1 MSDLEKYTFDTAPI
15 LIKMGDIVN
24 ESIKSSSSI
33 SDDVYARVL
42 QSEPQIARRSPL
54 SRRRAGDRLDT
65 VDTPGFWVHVE
76 SKSDG
81 IPYEARTIEVTDDLS
96 QWRLTNSAVVEWRL
110 LERLP
115 KTGSFIFLW

>member
-1 MSDLEKYTFDTAPI
+1 MSDYKKYTMA
-15 LIKMGDIVN
+15 DIPK

-33 SDDVYARVL
+33 SEEIYNRTMQL
-42 QSEPQIARRSPL
+42 EPQIARRSPL

-76 SKSDG
+76 SKADG
-81 IPYEARTIEVTDDLS
+81 IPYEARTIEVNDDLS
-96 QWRLTNSAVVEWRL
+96 QWRLINSAVVEWRL